1 MSQSVAQSDHYQ
13 PCFSSNTRSA
23 ISYKEMQ
30 RRLKHG
36 RLLPMREPSWWERLL
51 RRG

>member
-1 MSQSVAQSDHYQ
+1 MSQIVAKSDHHQ
-13 PCFSSNTRSA
+13 ARFSSNTHSA
-23 ISYKEMQ
+23 TAYRETQ

-36 RLLPMREPSWWERLL
+36 RVLPMQEPTLWERLL